1 MKSTQKKNI
10 PKPSKTKVKRRGLIN
25 MAGQKEKIAEDN
37 KILYGDGSLNQTN
50 NSLSRSRVL
59 SGSGRG
65 KK

>member
-1 MKSTQKKNI
+1 
-10 PKPSKTKVKRRGLIN
+10 

-50 NSLSRSRVL
+50 NSLSRSRAL